1 MNLLIDSQD
10 PVAGQYRLVREL
22 GRGGMAIVYLADDL
36 KHGRKVAI
44 KVLRPEVAAAIG
56 SERFL
61 REITVAAGLQHPHI
75 LPVHD
80 SGRVKVGDREVLY
93 FVMPFVEGE
102 SLRDRI
108 AREGQLSVED
118 ALGVAREVL
127 GALEAAHAQGIV
139 HRDIKPENILLS
151 GGHALVADFGI
162 ARAAGARGA
171 TPLTEVGHAIG
182 TPAYMSPEQASAE
195 RDIDARSDVYSA
207 GCVLYEMLAGEPPFT
222 GPTAQ
227 AIISKRMV
235 DPVPSVRRLR
245 ETVSPEVD
253 AALSRS
259 LARSPADRFQTAAE
273 FSGALKLATGLA
285 ATPVPTVS
293 HRRTPWVGPQ
303 VAVAALLVAAAIVVA
318 AIFLRGRTGQEAQTP
333 RLALTDLVVANRDA
347 ETDYLRTGIP
357 DYLVSALRGLPGL
370 EVMPMSLVRRE
381 SAITSPVELGR
392 KLRATAVLTGNLTRF
407 GGTLAINAELVQ
419 VSDGRLLWS
428 GQFEYPDTNYAGLI
442 PAVVTLIADSLR
454 LQLSGGARQDAIA
467 RSTVDPVVLD
477 LLLRAGRTWMQGIA
491 GAQGD
496 SATVDSARMLFER
509 VLERDPQNPGAIA
522 GIGYV
527 LNISFIRGWDVPGL
541 TPAEV
546 QARADSLNRLAMSL
560 DSTLLNSWNMVLIN
574 RLYLEDDFEGASEAI
589 ERMLALDAGYAEAY
603 RDRGII
609 RQELEGDVKGA
620 VEDFQRSVELDPT
633 VQRLNSLAAGLMAAR
648 RYPGAAAALQRS
660 LALRESAGARTRLIA
675 VYDRL
680 GWRDQATRLRRHAD
694 STGASAVPF
703 ETALAAGDTAA
714 YERARRTELRKSA
727 DSLIVRLTMADVPP
741 GERYNIAEIR
751 IGALL
756 CELGDSKRAMD
767 FVDDL
772 YRIRPKR
779 LRWIVTNPDLSCL
792 RQDPRYLPLVKEAG
806 LEQYLRN

>member
-1 MNLLIDSQD
+1 MDLLASLQE
-10 PVAGQYRLVREL
+10 PLAGQYRLVREL

-36 KHGRKVAI
+36 KHGRRVAI
-44 KVLRPEVAAAIG
+44 KVLRPELAAAIG

-80 SGRVKVGDREVLY
+80 SGKVTVGDREVLY

-108 AREGQLSVED
+108 AREGQLSVEE
-118 ALGVAREVL
+118 ALGIAREVL
-127 GALEAAHAQGIV
+127 GALDAAHAHGIV

-162 ARAAGARGA
+162 ARSGGGSTA
-171 TPLTEVGHAIG
+171 LTEAGHAIG

-195 RDIDARSDVYSA
+195 REVDARSDIYSA

-227 AIISKRMV
+227 AIISKRLV

-245 ETVSPEVD
+245 ETVTPELDEAV
-253 AALSRS
+253 SRS
-259 LARSPADRFQTAAE
+259 LARAPADRFQTAAE

-293 HRRTPWVGPQ
+293 HRRTPWLGPRL
-303 VAVAALLVAAAIVVA
+303 AVAALVVGAAMIAGAIY
-318 AIFLRGRTGQEAQTP
+318 LRDRPDREAQAP
-333 RLALTDLVVANRDA
+333 RLALTDLAVSNRDA
-347 ETDYLRTGIP
+347 ETDYLRGGIP
-357 DYLVSALRGLPGL
+357 DYLVSALRSLPGL
-370 EVMPMSLVRRE
+370 EVMPMSLVRRQ
-381 SAITSPVELGR
+381 SDVTSPVELGR
-392 KLRATAVLTGNLTRF
+392 KLGATAVLTGTLARF

-454 LQLSGGARQDAIA
+454 LQLSGGARQDVIA
-467 RSTVDPVVLD
+467 RTTVDPVVLD

-496 SATVDSARMLFER
+496 SATVDSARLLFER
-509 VLERDPQNPGAIA
+509 VLERDPRNPQGMA
-522 GIGYV
+522 GIGGYYS
-527 LNISFIRGWDVPGL
+527 ISFIRGWSVPGL
-541 TPAEV
+541 TPGEV
-546 QARADSLNRLAMSL
+546 RARADSLTYLALSL
-560 DSTLLNSWNMVLIN
+560 DSTILNSWNQVLVS
-574 RLYLEDDFEGASEAI
+574 RLYLEDDFEGANEVI
-589 ERMLALDAGYAEAY
+589 DRMLRLDSGFAEAY
-603 RDRGII
+603 RDRGVI
-609 RQELEGDVKGA
+609 RQELDGDLKGA
-620 VEDFQRSVELDPT
+620 VEDFHRAVDLDPS

-648 RYPGAAAALQRS
+648 QYPEAAAVLQRS
-660 LALRESAGARTRLIA
+660 IALRESAGARTRLIA
-675 VYDRL
+675 AYDKL
-680 GWRDQATRLRRHAD
+680 GWRDQATRLRRHTD
-694 STGASAVPF
+694 PSGASAAPF
-703 ETALAAGDTAA
+703 EAALAAGDTVA
-714 YERARRTELRKSA
+714 YERARRVELRKSA
-727 DSLIVRLTMADVPP
+727 DSLIARLSMADVPA
-741 GERYNIAEIR
+741 GERYNVAELR

-767 FVDDL
+767 LVDDL

-792 RQDPRYLPLVKEAG
+792 RQDPRYLPLVKAAG